1 MLEKISR
8 VLIIA
13 LVAAF
18 AVGACKS
25 SAPPKPTAVKAH
37 IVASKDVNPRP
48 EDGSPQPVHIRVFQL
63 KDDSAFTSADYWAL
77 VSKSKE
83 TLGGSLVQQM
93 QYDLAPEQQQDLELK
108 IDPDAHVLGVVAEFA
123 GYLNTEGHWRAV
135 SPTPESSMLDIVRK
149 SKRII
154 IEIGKNRVGIRIGT

>member
-8 VLIIA
+8 VLTIA
-13 LVAAF
+13 LVAGLAL
-18 AVGACKS
+18 GACKS

-37 IVASKDVNPRP
+37 LVASKDVNPRP

-63 KDDSAFTSADYWAL
+63 KDDSAFAAADYWAL
-77 VSKSKE
+77 VRKSKE

-93 QYDLAPEQQQDLELK
+93 QFDLAPGQQQDLELK

-123 GYLNTEGHWRAV
+123 GYLNTDGHWRAI
-135 SPTPESSMLDIVRK
+135 SPTPESSMLDMVRK

-154 IEIGKNRVGIRIGT
+154 IEIGKSSVGIRIGT